1 MRRFIV
7 GVMGQGQSAGQ
18 GDEALAESLGELI
31 AKENWI
37 LLTGG
42 RDVGVMQA
50 ANKGAKKV
58 PGSITVGILPNRQSK
73 PSPYV
78 DIPVI
83 TDMNEARNNINVLS
97 SDVIVACGR
106 LGPGTTSEVA
116 LALKAGKTVVLLGVT
131 DVAER
136 FFSELS
142 GAAHLSPSNIVKA
155 QSPQE
160 AIEIIRD
167 LKVIRP
173 RGHDD

>member
-1 MRRFIV
+1 
-7 GVMGQGQSAGQ
+7 MGQGQTASQ
-18 GDEALAESLGELI
+18 EDEVLAELLGELI

-58 PGSITVGILPNRQSK
+58 PGSITVGILPNRKSK

-78 DIPVI
+78 DIAVI

-106 LGPGTTSEVA
+106 PGPGTASEVA
-116 LALKAGKTVVLLGVT
+116 LALKAGKSVVLLGVT
-131 DVAER
+131 DAAER
-136 FFSELS
+136 FFFELS
-142 GAAHLSPSNIVKA
+142 GADHISPSNIVKA
-155 QSPQE
+155 KSPQE

-167 LKVIRP
+167 LKR
-173 RGHDD
+173 HSHA